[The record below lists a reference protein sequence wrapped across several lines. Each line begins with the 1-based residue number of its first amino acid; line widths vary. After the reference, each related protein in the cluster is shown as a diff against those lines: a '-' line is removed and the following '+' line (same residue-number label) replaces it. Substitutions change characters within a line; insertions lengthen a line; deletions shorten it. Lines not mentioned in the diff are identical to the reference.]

1 MKRYF
6 SVVETVRIEYEIQT
20 TEEQDKEIEKMGYQK
35 WLESL
40 SFSELESLSFSDLFN
55 NSNFNQIL
63 DYIETER
70 DSIQAEKE

>member
-6 SVVETVRIEYEIQT
+6 SVVETIRIEYEMQT

-40 SFSELESLSFSDLFN
+40 SFPDLFN
-55 NSNFNQIL
+55 NSNFYRL
-63 DYIETER
+63 LEYIRTER
-70 DSIQAEKE
+70 DSIQVEKE

>member
-6 SVVETVRIEYEIQT
+6 SVVETIRIEYKMQT

-40 SFSELESLSFSDLFN
+40 SFFDLFN
-55 NSNFNQIL
+55 NSSFNQIL
-63 DYIETER
+63 DYIKTER
-70 DSIQAEKE
+70 YSIQVEKE

>member
-6 SVVETVRIEYEIQT
+6 SVVETVRIEYEMQT

-40 SFSELESLSFSDLFN
+40 SFSDLFN
-55 NSNFNQIL
+55 NSNFYRL
-63 DYIETER
+63 LEYIRTER
-70 DSIQAEKE
+70 DSIQVEKE